1 MPNLNLGVTVERRLI
16 PRDRWH
22 LTNTVSPQPIAQK
35 TNFLVDTLTLF
46 PVSSSDKSTKAH
58 KINAGYHEWD
68 FKFKMPSNT
77 DQSVEGLP
85 TNWIVYNL
93 KATVDRGYMSK
104 QLSASSHI
112 RVIRT
117 LGHDM
122 LETMPMEQVSCVYC
136 NNHGFAD

>member
-1 MPNLNLGVTVERRLI
+1 
-16 PRDRWH
+16 
-22 LTNTVSPQPIAQK
+22 LTNTVSPQPITQK

-46 PVSSSDKSTKAH
+46 PVSCSDKNAKAH

-122 LETMPMEQVSCVYC
+122 LETMPMEQVSCAC
-136 NNHGFAD
+136 WNN